1 MHNQNKILRVFQLI
15 NLLKTEPAKSMRHI
29 SEVLNSTERTL
40 YRYFNLLEELG
51 FQIQRDELNRVYIPS
66 EPSSNE
72 VAFSRDEIVFLKKLL
87 QSTGKK
93 VKIKD
98 SILSKL
104 LVHSDLQIGTKLALN
119 AHLGKIVDTIGKG
132 METKRQVVLRKYHS
146 FHSNSV
152 SDRLVEPVAFTEN
165 YGSLVAY
172 EIGSK
177 QNKLYSIDRITA
189 VEITK
194 HPFRNGKFHRVEE
207 LDVFGFSRK
216 DAEYPIELHL
226 SMRAALLLKE
236 EYPMT
241 VEYIKLLELKGYYSF
256 KAVVFDLRP
265 VARFILGLSQEIN
278 IIEGKEL
285 IEFLDFQLKHVFN
298 KKVLE
303 TRPTKPASRSAKKIT
318 APRNK

>member
-51 FQIQRDELNRVYIPS
+51 FQIHRDELNRVYIPS
-66 EPSSNE
+66 EQIGNE

-87 QSTGKK
+87 QSTGKN

-98 SILSKL
+98 SILGKL
-104 LVHSDLQIGTKLALN
+104 LVHSDVQIGTRLALK
-119 AHLGKIVDTIGKG
+119 AHLGKIVDIISQG

-146 FHSNSV
+146 FHTNSI
-152 SDRLVEPVAFTEN
+152 SDRAVEPIAFTEN
-165 YGSLVAY
+165 YAGLIAF
-172 EIGSK
+172 EIASK
-177 QNKLYSIDRITA
+177 KNKIYNIDRITA
-189 VEITK
+189 VEVTK
-194 HPFRNGKFHRVEE
+194 HPYRNGKFHKVEE
-207 LDVFGFSRK
+207 LDAFGFARK
-216 DAEYPIELHL
+216 DADYVIELHL
-226 SMRAALLLKE
+226 TMRAALLLKE

-241 VEYIKLLELKGYYSF
+241 IESIRLLETQGIYSF
-256 KAVVFDLRP
+256 KAPVYDLRP

-278 IIEGKEL
+278 IINGKEL
-285 IEFLDFQLKHVFN
+285 IEFLDFQLKHVFT
-298 KKVLE
+298 KKPLE
-303 TRPTKPASRSAKKIT
+303 TRPTKPAARSAVKIT

>member
-51 FQIQRDELNRVYIPS
+51 FQIQRDELNRLYIPS
-66 EPSSNE
+66 DHVGNE
-72 VAFSRDEIVFLKKLL
+72 VAFSRDEILFLKKLL
-87 QSTGKK
+87 QSTGKN

-104 LVHSDLQIGTKLALN
+104 LVHSDVQIGTKLALN
-119 AHLGKIVDTIGKG
+119 AHLGKIVDQISQG

-146 FHSNSV
+146 FHTNSI
-152 SDRLVEPVAFTEN
+152 SDRLVEPIAFTEN
-165 YGSLVAY
+165 YKSLVAF
-172 EIGSK
+172 ELSSK
-177 QNKLYSIDRITA
+177 QNKLYNIDRITSI
-189 VEITK
+189 EITK
-194 HPFRNGKFHRVEE
+194 HPFRNGKMHRVEE
-207 LDVFGFSRK
+207 LDPFGFSRK
-216 DAEYPIELHL
+216 DEQYSIELHL

-241 VEYIKLLELKGYYSF
+241 LDYIRLLENQGYYSF
-256 KAVVFDLRP
+256 KANVFDLRP

-285 IEFLDFQLKHVFN
+285 IDFLDFQLKHVFTRKN
-298 KKVLE
+298 LE
-303 TRPTKPASRSAKKIT
+303 TRSTKPAVRSAKKIT
-318 APRNK
+318 APRSK